1 MIMPSWVAGTLELQL
16 KDMMVTNNGYLGEAF
31 QLANLTGCALNLH
44 IAI

>member
-16 KDMMVTNNGYLGEAF
+16 KDMVTNNGYLGEAF